1 MKIWISTPGWR
12 HLIVPASLLVITVF
26 PAIAGAQ
33 AETDSP
39 DMELIEFLGDLD
51 AKGEDG
57 FELLQFID
65 SAGTGDS
72 SKNTQ
77 GEAQNETEDNTTQ
90 GKTHDK

>member
-1 MKIWISTPGWR
+1 
-12 HLIVPASLLVITVF
+12 VPASLLVITVF

-57 FELLQFID
+57 FDLLQFID
-65 SAGTGDS
+65 SAGTGGS
-72 SKNTQ
+72 SQDTKE
-77 GEAQNETEDNTTQ
+77 EAQNETEDKTMQ
-90 GKTHDK
+90 GKTNDK